1 LDDRGLSR
9 ELLDYIADM
18 ESNYERELQPVEAQ
32 EHEKLER
39 LTKAIVVYLLA
50 SRETVTGRNL
60 GKSEGLGD
68 TFQKFEEVIRTAPEL
83 VSLFLD
89 EHYTKT
95 MLGEIGAY
103 VARTLELSHI
113 QADTTPSQTTNTY
126 LREST
131 RTYVHGLP
139 QACVALSR
147 AALEQS
153 LKEVL
158 GHQMTGGY
166 LTFRALVDDG
176 LKWGILDKATARM
189 ARSLAREGDAV
200 LHERPTDLKRASEVL
215 IGVRGLVQQI
225 YSSRG
230 TY

>member
-1 LDDRGLSR
+1 MSDDRGLSR

-18 ESNYERELQPVEAQ
+18 ESDYERELPPVEAQ
-32 EHEKLER
+32 EHDELKR
-39 LTKAIVVYLLA
+39 LAKAIVLYLLA
-50 SRETVTGRNL
+50 SRETVTGGTFNKL
-60 GKSEGLGD
+60 EGL
-68 TFQKFEEVIRTAPEL
+68 IRTAPEL

-95 MLGEIGAY
+95 MLGEIDAY
-103 VARTLELSHI
+103 VARTLELSHM
-113 QADTTPSQTTNTY
+113 QAETTPSETTNTY
-126 LREST
+126 LREAT

-153 LKEVL
+153 LKDVL
-158 GHQMTGGY
+158 GHQMTGSY
-166 LTFRALVDDG
+166 LTFQALVEDA
-176 LKWGILDKATARM
+176 LKWGVLDKATAKM
-189 ARSLAREGDAV
+189 TRSLAREGDAV
-200 LHERPTDLKRASEVL
+200 LHEGPTDLKRASEVL

-230 TY
+230 AY

>member
-1 LDDRGLSR
+1 MSDDRGLSR

-18 ESNYERELQPVEAQ
+18 ESDYERELPPVEAQ
-32 EHEKLER
+32 EHEELKR
-39 LTKAIVVYLLA
+39 LAKALVLYLLA
-50 SRETVTGRNL
+50 SRETVTGGTFHKL
-60 GKSEGLGD
+60 EG
-68 TFQKFEEVIRTAPEL
+68 VIRTAPEL

-103 VARTLELSHI
+103 VARTLELSHM
-113 QADTTPSQTTNTY
+113 QAENTPSETTNTY
-126 LREST
+126 LREAT

-158 GHQMTGGY
+158 GHQVTGSY
-166 LTFRALVDDG
+166 LTFQALVENG
-176 LKWGILDKATARM
+176 LKCGILDKATARM
-189 ARSLAREGDAV
+189 ARTLAREGDAV

-230 TY
+230 GY